1 MTTAN
6 VAAEGKSSEKSPEKL
21 VEKRRALGRGVE
33 SLLPGPRA
41 GTVPPTLS
49 QSARVDGAPV
59 ESSSQLSVVSAQ
71 SPVSGSAGPGSQGE
85 LASPSSSPGGRPGA
99 AVATRDSRGV
109 EIGAVAGA

>member
-21 VEKRRALGRGVE
+21 VEKRRALGRGLE

-41 GTVPPTLS
+41 VTVPPTLPQS
-49 QSARVDGAPV
+49 ARKDGAPASTLSPSARVDGAPV

-71 SPVSGSAGPGSQGE
+71 SPVSRSAGRGGDDAGGE
-85 LASPSSSPGGRPGA
+85 PPA
-99 AVATRDSRGV
+99 AGF
-109 EIGAVAGA
+109 ELH